1 MGDKWHET
9 GYVFTQINGLPM
21 SLDTIGWYMGKLS
34 KHNLKVHPHALRHSN
49 ASILVASGQDIKTV
63 SHRLGHAN
71 VSTTMN
77 IYTHFIKAADAKASD
92 SLEKSILISPPQT
105 E

>member
-1 MGDKWHET
+1 MPYAT
-9 GYVFTQINGLPM
+9 PY
-21 SLDTIGWYMGKLS
+21 
-34 KHNLKVHPHALRHSN
+34 

-92 SLEKSILISPPQT
+92 SLENILISPSKN